1 MLSLV
6 YGFEMHSHA
15 VDVDRDRSTAPSA
28 PAVERLALTHPAE
41 LDSQS
46 LTPQF

>member
-6 YGFEMHSHA
+6 YGFETHSHA
-15 VDVDRDRSTAPSA
+15 VAVDIDHSTAPSA
-28 PAVERLALTHPAE
+28 PAVERLALTRPAE
-41 LDSQS
+41 LDSHS